1 MRGAIDYWK
10 SVIKENNLSKL
21 EIIMYAYD
29 IIKGF
34 MYNDDPKSELY
45 PRRIHKIL
53 MSDKIVCVGY
63 TILLEQLLHELGI
76 DSEEIHVKEVR
87 EKDGVEEKHI
97 RMCLKFSDPKYGITE
112 EELFTFDPTWDS
124 NKKYYVSQ
132 DEKGHSVYSRDEK
145 SKEKEGTKEISS
157 GDYLYKHFLVSL
169 GRYKK
174 QYKRE
179 DIVDVSKMYWGDST
193 MDKDQIQTTF
203 KDSKSINSFTYK
215 TLGALIYNV
224 KRAEGYPKEMM
235 ADALREIFKINYN
248 MNIDGEELIRVLLE
262 EGLIEQTP
270 LVRNGIAA

>member
-1 MRGAIDYWK
+1 M
-10 SVIKENNLSKL
+10 
-21 EIIMYAYD
+21 
-29 IIKGF
+29 
-34 MYNDDPKSELY
+34 
-45 PRRIHKIL
+45 
-53 MSDKIVCVGY
+53 
-63 TILLEQLLHELGI
+63 
-76 DSEEIHVKEVR
+76 
-87 EKDGVEEKHI
+87 
-97 RMCLKFSDPKYGITE
+97 
-112 EELFTFDPTWDS
+112 
-124 NKKYYVSQ
+124 
-132 DEKGHSVYSRDEK
+132 
-145 SKEKEGTKEISS
+145 
-157 GDYLYKHFLVSL
+157 YKHFLVSL

-215 TLGALIYNV
+215 TMGALIYNV